1 MLQESAYLPENKTKL
16 QEILAQAA
24 EIKVKL
30 AQLEEDWLQW
40 QEDLE
45 YVNAQIDAEFQA
57 A

>member
-1 MLQESAYLPENKTKL
+1 MLAVRGGIVVAT
-16 QEILAQAA
+16 

-30 AQLEEDWLQW
+30 LKLEEDWLQW

-45 YVNAQIDAEFQA
+45 AINAQIDAEFQA